1 MDRLNAMENFVAVVD
16 AGSFSAAAR
25 LLGIGQP
32 AVSKTIAQLEQQLG
46 VRLLLRSSRRLTATE
61 AGLRFYERAR
71 RAVAEA
77 DAAELAARGAG
88 ASLSGLLRICAG
100 VTFARLHILPHLQLF
115 LDQHPEVSIDV
126 VLDDRH
132 IDMLEH
138 GIDVALRM
146 GGLNDSGMTARRI
159 AQARRVVLGTPA
171 YFARAGVPAS
181 PADLALHRAIVYAQP
196 GGGTAWTFTYG
207 GEEAS
212 VALTGKLRVNAAEGV
227 RAAVLAGMGL
237 TIVSEWMFSPEL
249 RDGQVCSVLDD
260 WRLPMVDLWAVYP
273 GGRMASAKARAFIEF
288 VEQLLVTP
296 PPALAG

>member
-1 MDRLNAMENFVAVVD
+1 MDRLNAMQNFIAVVD
-16 AGSFSAAAR
+16 AASFSAAAR
-25 LLGIGQP
+25 RLGIGQP

-46 VRLLLRSSRRLTATE
+46 VRLLLRSSRRLTPTE

-71 RAVAEA
+71 HAVAEA

-88 ASLSGLLRICAG
+88 ASLSGPLRICGG
-100 VTFARLHILPHLQLF
+100 VTFMRLHILPHLQSF
-115 LDQHPEVSIDV
+115 LDLHPEVSIDV

-159 AQARRVVLGTPA
+159 GQARRVVLGTPA

-181 PADLALHRAIVYAQP
+181 LAELALHQAIVYAQP
-196 GGGTAWTFTYG
+196 GGGTAWTFMRAG
-207 GEEAS
+207 QEMP
-212 VALTGKLRVNAAEGV
+212 VVVTGKVRINAAEGV

-237 TIVSEWMFSPEL
+237 TIVSEWMFGPEL
-249 RDGQVCSVLDD
+249 RDGQVRSVLDD

-288 VEQLLVTP
+288 VEQLLVMP